1 MRSYVLDANALL
13 VMLIDRPGAH
23 RITRLL
29 EQAKRQGLRLFM
41 SAVNWGEVVYSLWR
55 LRGEVEAKRLIRK
68 VEQLPVTVM
77 PVDRE
82 RAERA
87 GELKV
92 VHGLGYADSF
102 AASLA
107 MELRATLVTAD
118 PDFRKVGSRL
128 KVEFL
133 PRHEAGG
140 KS

>member
-1 MRSYVLDANALL
+1 LRSYVLDANALL

>member
-1 MRSYVLDANALL
+1 LRSYVLDANALL

-29 EQAKRQGLRLFM
+29 EQAKRQGLRLYM

-55 LRGEVEAKRLIRK
+55 LRGAVEAKRLIRR
-68 VEQLPVTVM
+68 VEQLPVTVV

-82 RAERA
+82 RAALA

-107 MELRATLVTAD
+107 LEFRATLVTAD
-118 PDFRKVGSRL
+118 PDFRKVGNKL

-133 PRHEAGG
+133 PRHET
-140 KS
+140 SNES